1 MEVESTLLTSGI
13 SDPVPLE
20 PDNDHEVLSLLL
32 LLLLLL
38 LQLLLFPSLKL
49 DFSTPLLL
57 LTTSSR
63 NADAHMAKLI
73 PSWHSR
79 TELHLAE

>member
-20 PDNDHEVLSLLL
+20 PDNDNEVLS
-32 LLLLLL
+32 LLLLL

-73 PSWHSR
+73 SSWHSR
-79 TELHLAE
+79 TELHLAK